1 MNTTLV
7 IIIIILALELLPID
21 TWLIKYN
28 MAIAKPMFFS
38 LALIA
43 VFVLSLLGFS
53 KAFHWYD
60 YLIAVIACIYEWI
73 IFFRNTQNKQK
84 QTN

>member
-1 MNTTLV
+1 MNTTL

-21 TWLIKYN
+21 TWLARYN
-28 MAIAKPMFFS
+28 MTLAMPILFT

-43 VFVLSLLGFS
+43 VFLLSLVGFA

-60 YLIAVIACIYEWI
+60 YLIAVITCVYEWM
-73 IFFRNTQNKQK
+73 IFFKNNKK
-84 QTN
+84 

>member
-7 IIIIILALELLPID
+7 IIIILALELLPID

-28 MAIAKPMFFS
+28 MVIAKPIFFS

-43 VFVLSLLGFS
+43 VFVLSLVGFS

-60 YLIAVIACIYEWI
+60 YLLAVIACIYEWI
-73 IFFRNTQNKQK
+73 IFFRNAKKSAKAN
-84 QTN
+84 

>member
-1 MNTTLV
+1 MSTILV
-7 IIIIILALELLPID
+7 IVIILALELLPID
-21 TWLIKYN
+21 SWLTKYN
-28 MAIAKPMFFS
+28 MAIVIPIFFS

-43 VFVLSLLGFS
+43 VFVLSLVGFS

-73 IFFRNTQNKQK
+73 VFFRNTKKSAKAN
-84 QTN
+84 

>member
-7 IIIIILALELLPID
+7 IIIILALELLPID

-28 MAIAKPMFFS
+28 MVIAKPIFFS

-43 VFVLSLLGFS
+43 VFVPSSRLFKSFSL
-53 KAFHWYD
+53 
-60 YLIAVIACIYEWI
+60 V
-73 IFFRNTQNKQK
+73 
-84 QTN
+84 

>member
-1 MNTTLV
+1 MNTTL

-21 TWLIKYN
+21 TWLARYN
-28 MAIAKPMFFS
+28 MTLAIPIFFT

-43 VFVLSLLGFS
+43 VLLLSLVGFA

-60 YLIAVIACIYEWI
+60 YLITVITCVYEWM
-73 IFFRNTQNKQK
+73 IFFRNNKK
-84 QTN
+84 

>member
-1 MNTTLV
+1 MSTILV
-7 IIIIILALELLPID
+7 IVIILALELLPID
-21 TWLIKYN
+21 SWLTKYN
-28 MAIAKPMFFS
+28 MAIVIPIFFS

-43 VFVLSLLGFS
+43 VFILTLVGFS

-73 IFFRNTQNKQK
+73 VFFRNTKKSAKAN
-84 QTN
+84 

>member
-28 MAIAKPMFFS
+28 MAIAKPIFFS

-43 VFVLSLLGFS
+43 VFILSSRLFKSFS
-53 KAFHWYD
+53 LVWLSNSGYCM
-60 YLIAVIACIYEWI
+60 YLWVDNIL
-73 IFFRNTQNKQK
+73 QK
-84 QTN
+84 YSK

>member
-7 IIIIILALELLPID
+7 IIIILALELLPID

-28 MAIAKPMFFS
+28 MVIAKPIFFS

-43 VFVLSLLGFS
+43 VFVLSLVGFA

-60 YLIAVIACIYEWI
+60 YLITVITCVYEWV
-73 IFFRNTQNKQK
+73 IFFRNNKK
-84 QTN
+84 

>member
-7 IIIIILALELLPID
+7 IIIILALELLPID
-21 TWLIKYN
+21 TWLARYN
-28 MAIAKPMFFS
+28 MTLAIPILFT
-38 LALIA
+38 LALFA
-43 VFVLSLLGFS
+43 VLLLSLVGFS

-73 IFFRNTQNKQK
+73 IFFRNTKKSAKAN
-84 QTN
+84 